1 MTPQGLGVLLL
12 VIAVGAVPGLYIPES
27 LSAYEPPKTHFVIFV
42 AVLVSF
48 LSIGDRAG
56 VWRRPVSG
64 NDQQS
69 ARVSTT
75 RTVGIVTGLLFVF
88 FVVVS
93 SFGSIAPGTSL
104 SGTLNRGQGTAFLAV
119 LTAALILNR
128 ANLEVRRT
136 REWIIRTVVLGS
148 VAPMVVAVAQAL
160 GIDPVVGREFPGDR
174 PPGTIGN
181 AVSLGT
187 YLAVVAVLSAGLAV
201 RARWANQPS
210 TDGQPEPVNR
220 SPLEVLAPDRRT
232 SQRAASSLSDAVNG
246 LVRAVSAVLGAA
258 CIVGGDASGRLIP
271 GASWLAFPCAL
282 LGGLLIALASV
293 PPAPA
298 RGMARELPIWA
309 TIAVS
314 STVATAISGSRM
326 ALFGEVVA
334 MVVLGILSSRQLGVR
349 SRVEAGRL
357 VLGLLGG
364 ALLLGMAGMVGGPAL
379 RSVWAGASPGIAVRA
394 GANAIGTMAG
404 RDSLTPRLAVWGRA
418 IGAYMNGVP
427 VNAAVDRDRAA
438 STVGMQYADA
448 HRPLQ
453 GNPGPTDR
461 IWQVVF
467 GYGPD
472 SQPFI
477 LGLDDQRSTYDRA
490 HSGLLDLLLTTGV
503 AGLASFVIC
512 MMAACAATWQKDA
525 DGDRWHAVILIPV
538 IVTIGLSSITGVD
551 STVQAFVTAVVVAMM
566 LATTIQPEPRV
577 REVGVSV
584 PVEYLALLPVC
595 ASVVC
600 VVLTGIAG
608 IAVDAS
614 SGSPWSWG
622 IGSAMSS
629 AVVIVVSTWRRLT
642 ARGLVVVVVAA
653 CLASACVVPAWVAMA
668 AGIRAGPG
676 GSHGLP
682 SSIRTRGEQ
691 AADIDPGQA
700 TYRMMRGH

>member
-12 VIAVGAVPGLYIPES
+12 VIAVGAVPGFYAPES
-27 LSAYEPPKTHFVIFV
+27 LSAYEPPKTQFVIFV

-69 ARVSTT
+69 AKVSTT
-75 RTVGIVTGLLFVF
+75 RTVGIVAGLLFVF

-104 SGTLNRGQGTAFLAV
+104 SGTLNRGQGTAFLVV

-201 RARWANQPS
+201 RAWWANQPS
-210 TDGQPEPVNR
+210 SDGQPEPVNR
-220 SPLEVLAPDRRT
+220 SPLDVLAPDGST
-232 SQRAASSLSDAVNG
+232 SQRAASSVSDAVNG

-258 CIVGGDASGRLIP
+258 CIIGGDASGSLIP

-293 PPAPA
+293 PPARVRA
-298 RGMARELPIWA
+298 SEVGVWG
-309 TIAVS
+309 TIAVF
-314 STVATAISGSRM
+314 STVATAVSGSRM
-326 ALFGEVVA
+326 ALFGAVVA
-334 MVVLGILSSRQLGVR
+334 MVVLGVLSSYQLGLR
-349 SRVEAGRL
+349 SRVDAGRL

-364 ALLLGMAGMVGGPAL
+364 ALLLGMAGMVGGPTL
-379 RSVWAGASPGIAVRA
+379 RSVWAGASPGIVVRA

-427 VNAAVDRDRAA
+427 VNDAVDRDRAA

-461 IWQVVF
+461 VWQVVF

-477 LGLDDQRSTYDRA
+477 LGLDDQRSTFDRA

-512 MMAACAATWQKDA
+512 IMAACAATWQKDA

-584 PVEYLALLPVC
+584 PVENLALLPVC

-608 IAVDAS
+608 IAVGAN

-622 IGSAMSS
+622 IGSAVSS
-629 AVVIVVSTWRRLT
+629 AVVIVVATWHRLT

-668 AGIRAGPG
+668 AGVRAGPG
-676 GSHGLP
+676 GSHVLP

>member
-12 VIAVGAVPGLYIPES
+12 VIAVGAVPGFYAPES
-27 LSAYEPPKTHFVIFV
+27 LSAYEPPKTQFVIFV

-69 ARVSTT
+69 AKVSTT
-75 RTVGIVTGLLFVF
+75 RTVGIVAGLLFVF

-104 SGTLNRGQGTAFLAV
+104 SGTLNRGQGTAFLVV

-136 REWIIRTVVLGS
+136 REWIIRTLVLGS

-201 RARWANQPS
+201 RAWWANQPS
-210 TDGQPEPVNR
+210 SDGQPEPVNR
-220 SPLEVLAPDRRT
+220 SPLDVLAPDGST
-232 SQRAASSLSDAVNG
+232 SQRAASSVSDAVNG

-258 CIVGGDASGRLIP
+258 CIIGGDASGSLIP

-293 PPAPA
+293 PPARVRA
-298 RGMARELPIWA
+298 SEVGVWG
-309 TIAVS
+309 TIAVF
-314 STVATAISGSRM
+314 STVATAVSGSRM
-326 ALFGEVVA
+326 ALFGAVVA
-334 MVVLGILSSRQLGVR
+334 MVVLGVLSSYQLGLR
-349 SRVEAGRL
+349 SRVDAGRL

-379 RSVWAGASPGIAVRA
+379 RSVWAGASPGIVVRA

-427 VNAAVDRDRAA
+427 VNDAVDRDRAA

-477 LGLDDQRSTYDRA
+477 LGLDDQRSTFDRA

-512 MMAACAATWQKDA
+512 IMAACAATWQKDA

-584 PVEYLALLPVC
+584 PVENLALPPVC

-600 VVLTGIAG
+600 VVLTGLAG
-608 IAVDAS
+608 IAVGAN

-622 IGSAMSS
+622 IGSAVSS
-629 AVVIVVSTWRRLT
+629 AVVIVVATWHRLT

-668 AGIRAGPG
+668 AGVRAGPG

>member
-12 VIAVGAVPGLYIPES
+12 VIAVGAVPGFYVPES
-27 LSAYEPPKTHFVIFV
+27 LSAYEPPKTQFVIFV

-69 ARVSTT
+69 AKVSTT
-75 RTVGIVTGLLFVF
+75 RTVGIVAGLLFVF

-104 SGTLNRGQGTAFLAV
+104 SGTLNRGQGTAFLVV

-201 RARWANQPS
+201 RAWWANQPS
-210 TDGQPEPVNR
+210 SDGQPEPVNR
-220 SPLEVLAPDRRT
+220 SPLDVLAPDGST
-232 SQRAASSLSDAVNG
+232 SQRAASSVSDAVNG

-258 CIVGGDASGRLIP
+258 CIIGGDASGSLIP

-293 PPAPA
+293 PPARVRA
-298 RGMARELPIWA
+298 SEVGVWG
-309 TIAVS
+309 TIAVF
-314 STVATAISGSRM
+314 STVATAVSGSRM
-326 ALFGEVVA
+326 ALFGAVVA
-334 MVVLGILSSRQLGVR
+334 MVVLGVLSSYQLGLR
-349 SRVEAGRL
+349 SRVDAGRL

-364 ALLLGMAGMVGGPAL
+364 ALLLGMAGMVGGPTL
-379 RSVWAGASPGIAVRA
+379 RSVWAGASPGVAVRA

-427 VNAAVDRDRAA
+427 VNDAVDRDRAA

-461 IWQVVF
+461 VWQVVF

-477 LGLDDQRSTYDRA
+477 LGLDDQRSTFDRA

-512 MMAACAATWQKDA
+512 IMAACAATWQKDA

-584 PVEYLALLPVC
+584 PFENLALLPVC

-608 IAVDAS
+608 IAVGAN

-622 IGSAMSS
+622 IGSAVSS
-629 AVVIVVSTWRRLT
+629 AVVIVVATWHRLT

-668 AGIRAGPG
+668 AGVRAGPG
-676 GSHGLP
+676 GSHVLP

>member
-12 VIAVGAVPGLYIPES
+12 VIAVGAVPGLYVPES
-27 LSAYEPPKTHFVIFV
+27 LSAYEPPKTQFVIFV
-42 AVLVSF
+42 AVIVSF

-69 ARVSTT
+69 ANVSTT
-75 RTVGIVTGLLFVF
+75 RTVGIVAGLLFVF

-104 SGTLNRGQGTAFLAV
+104 SGTLNRGQGTAFLVV

-201 RARWANQPS
+201 RAWWANQPS
-210 TDGQPEPVNR
+210 SDGQPEPVNR
-220 SPLEVLAPDRRT
+220 SPLDVLAPDGST
-232 SQRAASSLSDAVNG
+232 SQRAASSVSDAVNW

-258 CIVGGDASGRLIP
+258 CIIGGDASGSLIP

-293 PPAPA
+293 PPARVRA
-298 RGMARELPIWA
+298 SEVGVWG
-309 TIAVS
+309 TIAVF
-314 STVATAISGSRM
+314 STVATAVSGSRM
-326 ALFGEVVA
+326 ALFGAVVA
-334 MVVLGILSSRQLGVR
+334 MVVLGVLSSYQLGLR
-349 SRVEAGRL
+349 SRVDAGRL

-364 ALLLGMAGMVGGPAL
+364 ALLLGMAGMVGGPTL
-379 RSVWAGASPGIAVRA
+379 RSVWAGASPGVAVRA

-427 VNAAVDRDRAA
+427 VNDAVDRDRAA

-461 IWQVVF
+461 IWHVVF

-477 LGLDDQRSTYDRA
+477 LGLDDQRSTFDRA

-503 AGLASFVIC
+503 AGSASFVIC
-512 MMAACAATWQKDA
+512 IMAACAATWQKDA
-525 DGDRWHAVILIPV
+525 DGDRWHAVNLIPV

-584 PVEYLALLPVC
+584 PVENLALLPVC

-608 IAVDAS
+608 IAVGAN

-622 IGSAMSS
+622 IGSAVSS
-629 AVVIVVSTWRRLT
+629 AVVIVVATWHRLT

-668 AGIRAGPG
+668 AGVRAGPG
-676 GSHGLP
+676 GSRGLP